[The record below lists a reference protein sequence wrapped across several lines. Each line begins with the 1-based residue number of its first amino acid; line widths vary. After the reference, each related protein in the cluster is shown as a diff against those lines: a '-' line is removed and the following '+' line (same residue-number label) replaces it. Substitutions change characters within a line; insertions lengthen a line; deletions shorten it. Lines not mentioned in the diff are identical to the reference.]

1 MRPRYLLMIGLVAI
15 AAQPA
20 MAQLGLPPVGL
31 PELDSITDT
40 IGETLDHAAVDTVRT
55 ARDLLRIRKI
65 RLARLMRD
73 HPGDIEQDANGDLAR
88 AGELF
93 LLDAAPAAIDAAR
106 QAGFT
111 VNGHEQIEGLAVE
124 VVRLGVPR
132 NLSLKEAEMALRRLL
147 PDTTVSAD
155 TLHFPAGE
163 AGKRVTTARSGS
175 PAKSVRTPV
184 GIIDGAPGRHVRPSA
199 MRGFARGAPHPSHHG
214 SAIVSLLDYAGVQD
228 IRVADVYGTDP
239 AGGNAMAIAKALGWL
254 TQGGTKVVA
263 ISLVGPRNALLE
275 RAIASAQKHGVIIV
289 AAVGNDGPAAPPA
302 YPASYRGVLAV
313 TAVDGRNRALIEAG
327 KADHL
332 DYAAPGADLRVRNAD
347 GKATRVRGTSFAV
360 PLVAARAAAHPG
372 EISQIVTHL
381 DKEAVD
387 LGKRGPDR
395 VFGRGLVCGRCRP

>member
-1 MRPRYLLMIGLVAI
+1 MRLRYLLIAGLLAI
-15 AAQPA
+15 AIRPA
-20 MAQLGLPPVGL
+20 MAQVGLPPVRL
-31 PELDSITDT
+31 PALDSITET
-40 IGETLDHAAVDTVRT
+40 IGNTLDDAGAETVRT
-55 ARDLLRIRKI
+55 ARDMLRIREI
-65 RLARLMRD
+65 RRAKLMRD
-73 HPGDIEQDANGDLAR
+73 HPGQIERDANGDLAR

-93 LLDAAPAAIDAAR
+93 LLDAAPAEIDAAR

-111 VNGHEQIEGLAVE
+111 VIGHEQIEGLAVDL
-124 VVRLGVPR
+124 VRLGIPE
-132 NLSLKEAEMALRRLL
+132 NLSLKEAEMALGRLL
-147 PDTTVSAD
+147 PDTTVSVD
-155 TLHFPAGE
+155 TLHFPAGD
-163 AGKRVTTARSGS
+163 AGKRVPTTGSSSSAR
-175 PAKSVRTPV
+175 SVRTPV
-184 GIIDGAPGRHVRPSA
+184 GIIDGAPGRHARPSA
-199 MRGFARGAPHPSHHG
+199 MRGFARGAPQPSHHG

-254 TQGGTKVVA
+254 TQTGTKVIA

-360 PLVAARAAAHPG
+360 PLVAARAAAHRG
-372 EISQIVTHL
+372 EISQIITHL
-381 DKEAVD
+381 DEEADD
-387 LGKRGPDR
+387 LGERGPDR
-395 VFGRGLVCGRCRP
+395 VYGRGLVCGRCRP